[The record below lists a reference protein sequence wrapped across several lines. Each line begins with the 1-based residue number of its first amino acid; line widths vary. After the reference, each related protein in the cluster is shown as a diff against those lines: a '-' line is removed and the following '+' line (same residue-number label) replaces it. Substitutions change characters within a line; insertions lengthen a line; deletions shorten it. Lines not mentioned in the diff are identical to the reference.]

1 MIKII
6 YKYNIS
12 DCKETRFFLCNQ
24 EKYMLK
30 NNIFCDVVHI

>member
-12 DCKETRFFLCNQ
+12 DCKETCFFTCNQ
-24 EKYMLK
+24 EKNMFE